1 MDESRLA
8 EIEIKLSFNE
18 DLLEALNQ
26 VVAQQ
31 QQRISDLEQMVRDLR
46 LQLLRSLPPDSDA
59 PAYEIPPHY

>member
-1 MDESRLA
+1 MEESRLA

-31 QQRISDLEQMVRDLR
+31 QGRISDLEQMVRDLR
-46 LQLLRSLPPDSDA
+46 LQLLRSLPPESDA
-59 PAYEIPPHY
+59 PAHEIPPHY

>member
-1 MDESRLA
+1 MEESRLA

-31 QQRISDLEQMVRDLR
+31 QRRISDLEQMVRDLR
-46 LQLLRSLPPDSDA
+46 LQLLRSLPPESDA
-59 PAYEIPPHY
+59 PAHEIPPHY